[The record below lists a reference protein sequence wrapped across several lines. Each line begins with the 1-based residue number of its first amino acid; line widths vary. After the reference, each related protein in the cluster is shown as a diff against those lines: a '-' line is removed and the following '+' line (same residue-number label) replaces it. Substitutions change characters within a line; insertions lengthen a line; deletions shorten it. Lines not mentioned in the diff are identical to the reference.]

1 MSLSTLLKQLRE
13 RQRLRVA
20 DVATMLDVS
29 KSSIYAWES
38 GENEPAPAQL
48 LQLAN
53 AYSAT
58 KKDRAEIARLKAF
71 GPDEVV
77 SGD

>member
-1 MSLSTLLKQLRE
+1 MSLCTLLKQLRE

-29 KSSIYAWES
+29 KSSVYAWES

-48 LQLAN
+48 LQLCN

-77 SGD
+77 NGD

>member
-1 MSLSTLLKQLRE
+1 MSLSILLKQLRE

-20 DVATMLDVS
+20 DVAALLDVS

-48 LQLAN
+48 LALAN

-58 KKDRAEIARLKAF
+58 KKDRAEIARLRAF
-71 GPDEVV
+71 GPDEVI
-77 SGD
+77 GD

>member
-1 MSLSTLLKQLRE
+1 
-13 RQRLRVA
+13 
-20 DVATMLDVS
+20 MLDVS

-48 LQLAN
+48 LALAN

-71 GPDEVV
+71 GPDEVA
-77 SGD
+77 SD

>member
-1 MSLSTLLKQLRE
+1 
-13 RQRLRVA
+13 
-20 DVATMLDVS
+20 MLDVS
-29 KSSIYAWES
+29 KSSVYAWES

-53 AYSAT
+53 AYNAT

-77 SGD
+77 SD

>member
-1 MSLSTLLKQLRE
+1 
-13 RQRLRVA
+13 
-20 DVATMLDVS
+20 MLEVS
-29 KSSIYAWES
+29 KSSVYAWES

-77 SGD
+77 NGD